1 MSTHPQHNQSLGS
14 QKNKPCL
21 SQHKDI
27 DWKQVGE
34 EKKAQLASQKNTGI
48 PGICERCLV
57 MHAVLEQAA
66 TRVKMIVLS
75 WEVINEVRHVT
86 FWSQNLFRVTNS
98 MSVTMIVYF

>member
-1 MSTHPQHNQSLGS
+1 M
-14 QKNKPCL
+14 
-21 SQHKDI
+21 
-27 DWKQVGE
+27 GE

-48 PGICERCLV
+48 PGTREGCVV

-66 TRVKMIVLS
+66 IRVKMIVLS

-86 FWSQNLFRVTNS
+86 FWSQNLSRVTNS